1 MYLKTGDLVKSSGGR
16 VSVITE
22 EPEQSYTTRKTEGRD
37 STGDQEGKPSEG
49 EELSRLQQLVSGNC
63 TTPAHEVSGFQ
74 KQHKGFA
81 IRT

>member
-1 MYLKTGDLVKSSGGR
+1 MYLKTGDLVKSSRGR

-49 EELSRLQQLVSGNC
+49 EEPSRLQQLVSGNC

-81 IRT
+81 TWT